1 MMFGHFFCLFT
12 LLIFNFILSNN
23 THGRLTIR
31 FYMYPFLPSVIT
43 IIISQ
48 SPSHSFQFPSYSH
61 RLYPRVSSPP
71 VPESLSSPTRW
82 SNPHKLWTY
91 VHLYMIFPFLY
102 NRTCGFFLFIFISL
116 LTLQYTSNFIPS
128 YSLFRTFQYIDEEVP
143 EARFSYDL
151 SPMAV
156 LIKKKGKKWYEFV
169 TSMCALIGGT
179 FTVVGLLS
187 SFLNLV
193 FKNKK
198 I

>member
-1 MMFGHFFCLFT
+1 
-12 LLIFNFILSNN
+12 
-23 THGRLTIR
+23 
-31 FYMYPFLPSVIT
+31 
-43 IIISQ
+43 
-48 SPSHSFQFPSYSH
+48 
-61 RLYPRVSSPP
+61 
-71 VPESLSSPTRW
+71 
-82 SNPHKLWTY
+82 
-91 VHLYMIFPFLY
+91 MIFPFLY